1 MSLHIER
8 PTCRSRTIRSRAAPL
23 TADVASLAG
32 KSSSF
37 GIVQTAASPC
47 SLSQFLV
54 PVSSVTSP
62 AIAPCPLPLHPF
74 YGSSRVPPSSCHCV
88 PCSWLR
94 LALALA
100 IPSRIDHGSDPFWT
114 WELGFSILS
123 LSPLPAARCDGGV
136 RYRYDWR
143 PDPVNWRHSLA
154 VIPG

>member
-8 PTCRSRTIRSRAAPL
+8 PTCRSRTIRSHAAPL

-54 PVSSVTSP
+54 PVNSVASP
-62 AIAPCPLPLHPF
+62 AIVVIDTPMPLPLHPF

-100 IPSRIDHGSDPFWT
+100 IPLRIDHGSDPFWT
-114 WELGFSILS
+114 WDPQSYP
-123 LSPLPAARCDGGV
+123 SPPFLQLDAMGE
-136 RYRYDWR
+136 
-143 PDPVNWRHSLA
+143 
-154 VIPG
+154 